1 MQVAAHPHLTASS
14 PAAWWGGFWWHA
26 RGMGVGTVTGTHA
39 ATARMDIHEVA
50 RQLHSHLGPTLV
62 AALAG
67 TPIVSCRSAG
77 PSPTARHRDLL
88 LTPVV
93 TRPSARP
100 AVVPEPCLG
109 LGSPLGVGQSCSGA
123 RHDTARAS
131 NSSST
136 TTSPTPGRRVTN
148 THIRAL
154 TKRAYG
160 YHSPEAFIGM
170 AMLTRGGLRPPLPGR
185 DCPTET
191 SGDPKRGDDQVDA
204 QRNPPAG
211 PASGFTAGRR
221 CGATHRRLR
230 RSIRRRGR

>member
-1 MQVAAHPHLTASS
+1 VACS
-14 PAAWWGGFWWHA
+14 WYEC
-26 RGMGVGTVTGTHA
+26 GTVTGTHA
-39 ATARMDIHEVA
+39 ATARMDIHELA

-109 LGSPLGVGQSCSGA
+109 LGSPLGVGGELQRWPP
-123 RHDTARAS
+123 RHRKGLQLVLDH
-131 NSSST
+131 N
-136 TTSPTPGRRVTN
+136 VTN
-148 THIRAL
+148 TRSELTHTHIRAL

-160 YHSPEAFIGM
+160 YHSPEALIGM

-185 DCPTET
+185 
-191 SGDPKRGDDQVDA
+191 
-204 QRNPPAG
+204 N
-211 PASGFTAGRR
+211 
-221 CGATHRRLR
+221 
-230 RSIRRRGR
+230 